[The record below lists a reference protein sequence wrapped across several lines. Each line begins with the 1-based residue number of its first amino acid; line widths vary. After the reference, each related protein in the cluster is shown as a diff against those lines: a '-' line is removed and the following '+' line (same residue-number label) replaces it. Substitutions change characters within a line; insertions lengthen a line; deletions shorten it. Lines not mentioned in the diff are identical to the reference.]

1 MQDSDTTPSFYC
13 AAGYKPEG
21 SVGYLMRQI
30 INHVGQEVERQ
41 LAHTGL
47 TNAQWIPLFKM
58 YTKRASTVAELAR
71 ECQLDAGAT
80 TRMLDRLEA
89 KGLCQRRRSEED
101 RRVVHIEL
109 TEAGNSAAAEIPRV
123 LSGVQ
128 NAHLDGFSPE
138 EFELLKSLLQRIL
151 NNSKAIAATAMAP
164 NATTT
169 GGPDAA

>member
-1 MQDSDTTPSFYC
+1 MQDSDTPPSFYC

-21 SVGYLMRQI
+21 SVGYLMRLI
-30 INHVGQEVERQ
+30 ISHVGQEVERQ
-41 LAHTGL
+41 LAHTEL
-47 TNAQWIPLFKM
+47 TNAQWIPIYKL

-89 KGLCQRRRSEED
+89 KGLCQRKRSEED
-101 RRVVHIEL
+101 RRVVHIAL
-109 TEAGNSAAAEIPRV
+109 TEAGEAAAAEIPRV

-128 NAHLDGFSPE
+128 NAHLAGFSAE
-138 EFELLKSLLQRIL
+138 EFETLKSLLQRVL
-151 NNSKAIAATAMAP
+151 ANSKTIAAQAVIP
-164 NATTT
+164 KTTT

>member
-1 MQDSDTTPSFYC
+1 MQDPDTTPSFYC

-41 LAHTGL
+41 LAHTEL
-47 TNAQWIPLFKM
+47 TNAQWIPIYKL

-89 KGLCQRRRSEED
+89 KGLCQRKRSEED
-101 RRVVHIEL
+101 RRVVQIAL
-109 TEAGNSAAAEIPRV
+109 TEAGEAAASEIPRV

-128 NAHLDGFSPE
+128 NANLAGFSAE
-138 EFELLKSLLQRIL
+138 EFETLKSLLQRVL
-151 NNSKAIAATAMAP
+151 ANSQAIAAQAATP
-164 NATTT
+164 KTTT
-169 GGPDAA
+169 SGGPDAA